1 MKVDLEIH
9 VKRNDPHEKGLV
21 VLPGKGVGS
30 RELISFEVMWKSMV
44 PSVVGAL
51 VKCASL
57 SQSPVAI
64 GLIIATPQKTGLFA
78 IA

>member
-1 MKVDLEIH
+1 MDLEIH
-9 VKRNDPHEKGLV
+9 VKRNDRHEKGLV
-21 VLPGKGVGS
+21 VLQGKVGVAS
-30 RELISFEVMWKSMV
+30 HELISFEAMWKSMA

-64 GLIIATPQKTGLFA
+64 GLIIATPQKTGSFA

>member
-1 MKVDLEIH
+1 MDREKH
-9 VKRNDPHEKGLV
+9 TKRSGLHIKGLV
-21 VLPGKGVGS
+21 VRQGKVGVAS
-30 RELISFEVMWKSMV
+30 HELISSEAMWKNMA
-44 PSVVGAL
+44 PSVVGTL

-64 GLIIATPQKTGLFA
+64 GLIIDTPQKTGLSA